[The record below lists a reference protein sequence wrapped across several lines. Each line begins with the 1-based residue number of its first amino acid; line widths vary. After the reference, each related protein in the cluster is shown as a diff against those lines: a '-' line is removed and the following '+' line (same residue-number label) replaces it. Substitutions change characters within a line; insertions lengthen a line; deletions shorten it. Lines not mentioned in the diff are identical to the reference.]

1 MAHPGSDVSMNSL
14 PGNAPPIIDVRE
26 LSKGFRSFRR
36 REGVW
41 GAVQNLVVREYKTV
55 EAVRKVNFAIQRGEM
70 VGYIGPNGAGK
81 STVFDLISGRVRA
94 TSGVIKLKGVDVT
107 GMPAHRL
114 GRVGLARSFQSTS
127 LFTGLTV
134 FDNIRCA
141 VLGSRK
147 ASFRDRWVRSASIDR
162 DVEGVLDSMGLSTRR
177 DELAASLSYAEQR
190 ALDLGIAL
198 STGADVLLLDEP
210 TAGMNRAEAERALT
224 LIRETT
230 QGKTLLIVEHDM
242 QAVFALADR
251 ISVLVRG
258 RVIATGTAA
267 EIKSNVLMREAY
279 LGDAP

>member
-1 MAHPGSDVSMNSL
+1 VNVALELAHITKRFDATEILHGVD
-14 PGNAPPIIDVRE
+14 
-26 LSKGFRSFRR
+26 LSIR
-36 REGVW
+36 
-41 GAVQNLVVREYKTV
+41 Q
-55 EAVRKVNFAIQRGEM
+55 GERHAL
-70 VGYIGPNGAGK
+70 IGPNGAGK
-81 STVFDLISGRVRA
+81 STLFDLISGRVKA

-107 GMPAHRL
+107 GVPAHRL

-141 VLGSRK
+141 VLGSRS
-147 ASFRDRWVRSASIDR
+147 ALFRDRWVRSASIDR
-162 DVEGVLDSMGLSTRR
+162 DVECVLDSTGLSTRR

-210 TAGMNRAEAERALT
+210 TAGMNRAQAARALA

-242 QAVFALADR
+242 EAVFALADR
-251 ISVLVRG
+251 ISVLVQG
-258 RVIATGTAA
+258 RIIATGTPA
-267 EIKSNVLMREAY
+267 EIAAHPVVRAAY
-279 LGDAP
+279 LGATP

>member
-1 MAHPGSDVSMNSL
+1 VNVALELAHVTQRFGATEILLGVD
-14 PGNAPPIIDVRE
+14 
-26 LSKGFRSFRR
+26 LSIR
-36 REGVW
+36 
-41 GAVQNLVVREYKTV
+41 Q
-55 EAVRKVNFAIQRGEM
+55 GERHAL
-70 VGYIGPNGAGK
+70 IGPNGAGK
-81 STVFDLISGRVRA
+81 STLFDLISGRVKA
-94 TSGVIKLKGVDVT
+94 TSGVIKLKGVDIT
-107 GMPAHRL
+107 GMPAYRL
-114 GRVGLARSFQSTS
+114 GRVGLARSFQSTR
-127 LFTGLTV
+127 LFTGLSV

-162 DVEGVLDSMGLSTRR
+162 DVECVLDSIGLSTRR

-210 TAGMNRAEAERALT
+210 TAGMSRAEAERALT

-230 QGKTLLIVEHDM
+230 RGKTLLIVEHDM

-267 EIKSNVLMREAY
+267 EIKANALVREAY